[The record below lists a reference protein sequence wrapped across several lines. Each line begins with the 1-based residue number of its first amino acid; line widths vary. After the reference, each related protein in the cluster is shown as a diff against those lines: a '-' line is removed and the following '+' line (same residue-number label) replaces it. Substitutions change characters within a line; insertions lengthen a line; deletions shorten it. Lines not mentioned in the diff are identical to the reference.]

1 MGALSNGG
9 LKVDFPNPIP
19 ENYVEQ
25 DIANILC
32 ERFHSCH
39 CVLDL
44 SERRT
49 L

>member
-9 LKVDFPNPIP
+9 LKVNFPSPIP

-32 ERFHSCH
+32 ECFHSCH
-39 CVLDL
+39 CALDL
-44 SERRT
+44 SERRN